1 PLRAPPHRARTSP
14 GSLRSRPSPN
24 PLFAKVLPNT
34 SSVGWISRTTGLHF
48 RHSTRCMMRHAWDL
62 PAPRARA
69 LGRGHPGSDHRA
81 APVDAQ
87 VLAGDHGGVLA
98 REVGDQR
105 GDLLRRDEAA
115 GGDLL
120 PRRLAL
126 LPDPD

>member
-1 PLRAPPHRARTSP
+1 
-14 GSLRSRPSPN
+14 
-24 PLFAKVLPNT
+24 
-34 SSVGWISRTTGLHF
+34 
-48 RHSTRCMMRHAWDL
+48 MMRHAWDL

-126 LPDPD
+126 LPDPDLAGQRDVDDEIGRASCREREEMAGEEVFEIISYRIES